1 MSIVYVVD
9 REPLKHL
16 EEDSVPEEYRR
27 RIFDAIETIEK
38 APSAAS
44 KFMAYI
50 ALSDML
56 RLLKEETG
64 MDISI
69 STIVSVKEDDDGG
82 I

>member
-9 REPLKHL
+9 RAPLKPL
-16 EEDSVPEEYRR
+16 EEDTVPGEYRR
-27 RIFDAIETIEK
+27 RIFDAVETIEK
-38 APSAAS
+38 APSAES

-56 RLLKEETG
+56 RFLKEETG
-64 MDISI
+64 LDISI
-69 STIVSVKEDDDGG
+69 SAVVSVKEGDNGG